1 MRKTKRM
8 RIVEFWEK
16 SSKGCF
22 ILKRSTRPG
31 AQGAIKIEKSD
42 EVINITTYATFNSP
56 IHNLTA
62 SPGEKIFDHE
72 NSWLNL
78 GESNGIKLKAESL
91 KRLFYQGNKY
101 VVNTTYKI
109 PENYSGP
116 HYHERVICFDKE
128 SLRILW
134 IKMRYKDDRSDL
146 GKFTYTKKGFKIR
159 WQCEYGPNKHN
170 ISFF

>member
-8 RIVEFWEK
+8 RIVEYWEEVNN
-16 SSKGCF
+16 GCF
-22 ILKRSTRPG
+22 VLKKSTKPG
-31 AQGAIKIEKSD
+31 ARGAIKIEKSS
-42 EVINITTYATFNSP
+42 EVIDITTYATFNSP

-62 SPGEKIFDHE
+62 SPGERIFNYED
-72 NSWLNL
+72 SWFYS
-78 GESNGIKLKAESL
+78 GESNGIGLEADSL
-91 KRLFYQGNKY
+91 KRLFHQDNKY
-101 VVNTTYKI
+101 VVNTIYRI

-116 HYHERVICFDKE
+116 HYSERVICFDKE
-128 SLRILW
+128 SLKIIW
-134 IKMRYKDDRSDL
+134 VKMRYEDGRSDL